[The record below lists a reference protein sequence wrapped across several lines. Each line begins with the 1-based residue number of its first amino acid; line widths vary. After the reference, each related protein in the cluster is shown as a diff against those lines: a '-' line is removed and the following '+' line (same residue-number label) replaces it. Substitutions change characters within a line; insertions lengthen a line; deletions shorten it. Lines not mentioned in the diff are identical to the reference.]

1 MLKIRCC
8 IVVSILLLSLF
19 SKGQQQDGSV
29 LENRVTI
36 VQKDQTLSFIL
47 DQLSWQAGVFFSYD
61 ASVID
66 GETKISI
73 DAADKSLY
81 TVLNQLFDPA
91 EFNLSEMEN
100 QVIISKK
107 PDEKPIH
114 ENKTDTIPVKYFF
127 LTGKI
132 TDKKKGEPIGYASI
146 SVFGKP
152 IGTITNPD
160 GDFLLKMHPDHIRDT
175 LVISCMGYSQIFI
188 PAYQVLDED
197 VIEMSPASIRIR
209 EVKVTATTPYQL
221 LKNIRENIA
230 TNYSTNIHLMSA
242 FYRETVK
249 QDEEFISVSEA
260 VVEIL
265 KAPYNNTFRDDL
277 VRLLKGRRSPDVK
290 RFQWLNF
297 KLQGGPFTITKLDL
311 VKTMESFIHPDFENL
326 YKYNISKVIWYNEEP
341 VYVLEFQPV
350 SDLVA
355 PGFTGEMYVQ
365 RETFAIVHA
374 NFRYNKKG
382 LREAESMMI
391 KKKPAGVTAKPSYVN
406 YKVSYQKLYGKWYL
420 ANAQASV
427 KFKIRSKHD
436 KINSEFHSVSDILI
450 TDIKSTDLKRFARDE
465 SFNQNDI
472 FVEMIND
479 YDERFWENYN
489 IIKPDEDLRNALKS
503 LSGN

>member
-1 MLKIRCC
+1 
-8 IVVSILLLSLF
+8 
-19 SKGQQQDGSV
+19 
-29 LENRVTI
+29 
-36 VQKDQTLSFIL
+36 
-47 DQLSWQAGVFFSYD
+47 
-61 ASVID
+61 
-66 GETKISI
+66 
-73 DAADKSLY
+73 
-81 TVLNQLFDPA
+81 
-91 EFNLSEMEN
+91 
-100 QVIISKK
+100 
-107 PDEKPIH
+107 
-114 ENKTDTIPVKYFF
+114 
-127 LTGKI
+127 
-132 TDKKKGEPIGYASI
+132 
-146 SVFGKP
+146 
-152 IGTITNPD
+152 
-160 GDFLLKMHPDHIRDT
+160 
-175 LVISCMGYSQIFI
+175 
-188 PAYQVLDED
+188 
-197 VIEMSPASIRIR
+197 
-209 EVKVTATTPYQL
+209 
-221 LKNIRENIA
+221 
-230 TNYSTNIHLMSA
+230 MSA

-326 YKYNISKVIWYNEEP
+326 YKYHISKVIWYNEEP

-427 KFKIRSKHD
+427 KFKIRSKRD